1 MSKKYWREYTAETE
15 AKHAVLKQYLGTFG
29 KVLGRRAGALFYI
42 DGFAGKGRHD
52 TGEEGSPLIAMRVA
66 DELARKGLAPMHLAF
81 IEADPAN
88 YGSLV
93 KEVTELQNQ
102 LSSVRSPI
110 LRHGKFEDEIF
121 DVLQQGP
128 RGRGATF
135 LFVDPFGYS
144 DIPMNLIVELAKD
157 RWRELFITFM
167 SRHLNWFMS
176 DETKDETRDRVFD
189 SPEWRNCKSQDD
201 LVRLYARILQTRLHT
216 LGCTTYVFPFEVA
229 VSSSQGLYHLLHV
242 CHDPKGREAMEKA
255 VYSAGKLR
263 AWQSGS
269 QALLTNPQIE
279 KEILEQLRLQPD
291 QGALELAGA
300 LWLQETFWLMTWRGD
315 FALALRNLENQGL
328 VEIYRRVDKPKRR
341 KGSQPNADLDR
352 VRLLQ
357 H

>member
-15 AKHAVLKQYLGTFG
+15 AKHAVLEQYLGTFG
-29 KVLGRRAGALFYI
+29 KVLGRKAGALFYV

-52 TGEEGSPLIAMRVA
+52 TGAEGSPLIAMRVA
-66 DELARKGLAPMHLAF
+66 DELAGKGLAPMHLAF

-88 YGSLV
+88 YRNLV
-93 KEVTELQNQ
+93 NEVGQLKNQ
-102 LSSVRSPI
+102 LSSVQPPI
-110 LRHGKFEDEIF
+110 LVHGKFEDEIF
-121 DVLQQGP
+121 NVLRQGP
-128 RGRGATF
+128 KGRGATF
-135 LFVDPFGYS
+135 IFVDPFGYS

-167 SRHLNWFMS
+167 SKHLDRFMS

-189 SPEWRNCKSQDD
+189 SPEWRNCNGQND
-201 LVRLYARILQTRLHT
+201 LVRLYARILQTRLRT
-216 LGCTTYVFPFEVA
+216 LGCTTYVFPCEVA
-229 VSSSQGLYHLLHV
+229 VSASRGLYHLLHV

-255 VYSAGKLR
+255 VYSTGKLR

-279 KEILEQLRLQPD
+279 KEILEQLRLRPD

-315 FALALRNLENQGL
+315 FAPALLNLENQGL
-328 VEIYRRVDKPKRR
+328 VELYRRVDKPKRR
-341 KGSQPNADLDR
+341 KGSQPNADLDW
-352 VRLLQ
+352 VKRL
-357 H
+357 